1 MKEIRRRECRANFL
15 AFCID
20 ALQPLGLTPAP
31 HHRLLIDELEQIARG
46 ENDRLLVTMP
56 PGSAK
61 STYSSILFPAWLL
74 AQGSGISIIGASH
87 TADLAESFSRRVM
100 GTVRENAETLGV
112 SLIKESVANWE
123 TSNGC
128 HYKSAG
134 VNGPITGR
142 RADFAII
149 DDPVKSREDADSE
162 RFRDRAWGWFSAD
175 LRTRLK
181 PNGRI
186 VVIMTRWHED
196 DLGGRLLLQQGHLWR
211 QLKLPAIAG
220 EDDPLQRAPG
230 EWLWDSDDHYGYGA
244 ELRKVHDEYVANGA
258 MRDWG
263 ALFQQ
268 DPRPSDGGVFKTHLI
283 STLEAAPA
291 GGNVVRAWDL
301 AATEQFGTRD
311 PDWTVGVK
319 MMRTQDGG
327 FVVLDVIRFRGGPDD
342 VERAIVNT
350 AAQDGRHCRIGIAQ
364 DPGQAGKQ
372 QILYLTRKLS
382 GYRVESSPETGD
394 KSTRAAPV
402 ASQVNVGNV
411 SMVKAKWNAAFID
424 ELGSFPSGSKDDQVD
439 ALSRAF
445 SMVGLRPPP
454 IRISPEFLARV

>member
-1 MKEIRRRECRANFL
+1 
-15 AFCID
+15 
-20 ALQPLGLTPAP
+20 
-31 HHRLLIDELEQIARG
+31 LLIAELEAIARG

-74 AQGSGISIIGASH
+74 AQRPGVAIIGASH

-100 GTVRENAETLGV
+100 GMVRENSETLGI
-112 SLIKESVANWE
+112 SLTKESVANWE
-123 TSNGC
+123 TSNGG

-142 RADFAII
+142 RADFCVI

-211 QLKLPAIAG
+211 QLKLPAIAL
-220 EDDPLQRAPG
+220 EDDPLQREPG
-230 EWLWDSDDHYGYGA
+230 QWLWDNDDQYGYGA
-244 ELRKVHDEYVANGA
+244 ELRKVYDEYQANGA

-283 STLEAAPA
+283 STLEAPPA
-291 GGNVVRAWDL
+291 GNNVVRAWDL
-301 AATEQFGTRD
+301 AATEQVGTRD
-311 PDWTVGVK
+311 PDWTAGVK
-319 MMRTQDGG
+319 MMRTQEGG
-327 FVVLDVIRFRGGPDD
+327 FVVLDVVRFRGGPDD
-342 VERAIVNT
+342 VERGIVNT
-350 AAQDGRHCRIGIAQ
+350 AAQDGRACRIGIAQ

-372 QILYLTRKLS
+372 QVLYLTRKLA

-424 ELGSFPSGSKDDQVD
+424 ELGSFPSGHKDDHVD

-454 IRISPEFLARV
+454 IKIDPGLLARV